1 MHAEC
6 SIKLVASCSGVS
18 SWISKNHDLGIV
30 SSSVGTAVSGIG
42 VDFGVYEGMV
52 PLRAASMENGSA
64 GLLLRV
70 KEGGSTRRKGEL
82 DVRRLDRRPTRLCLG
97 EPRLRLMGV
106 EEVVFGEDNA
116 LRTEGISAGVEEI
129 PEEMLEMLVLADWDT
144 EVIMNWEG
152 FDSPSLVLERLV
164 GELKTEGS
172 IFSELKSSS
181 KDEGGYRRLPVLDW
195 VGLPGEE
202 KDVGIAIYVLLVD
215 PIK

>member
-1 MHAEC
+1 M
-6 SIKLVASCSGVS
+6 
-18 SWISKNHDLGIV
+18 
-30 SSSVGTAVSGIG
+30 
-42 VDFGVYEGMV
+42 YEEMV

-106 EEVVFGEDNA
+106 GEVVFGEDNA
-116 LRTEGISAGVEEI
+116 LRTEGIGTGVEEI
-129 PEEMLEMLVLADWDT
+129 RPEEILEILVLADWDT
-144 EVIMNWEG
+144 GVSMNWEG
-152 FDSPSLVLERLV
+152 FDSPSLVLERLA

-172 IFSELKSSS
+172 MFSELKSSS
-181 KDEGGYRRLPVLDW
+181 KDEAWYRRLPVLDW

-202 KDVGIAIYVLLVD
+202 KDVGITIYVLLD

>member
-1 MHAEC
+1 
-6 SIKLVASCSGVS
+6 
-18 SWISKNHDLGIV
+18 
-30 SSSVGTAVSGIG
+30 
-42 VDFGVYEGMV
+42 VYEEMV

-106 EEVVFGEDNA
+106 EVVFGEDNA
-116 LRTEGISAGVEEI
+116 LRTEGIGTSVEEI
-129 PEEMLEMLVLADWDT
+129 RPEEMLEMLVLAGWDT
-144 EVIMNWEG
+144 GLSMNWEG

-172 IFSELKSSS
+172 IFSELKPSS
-181 KDEGGYRRLPVLDW
+181 KDEDGHRRFPVLDW
-195 VGLPGEE
+195 VSLPGEE
-202 KDVGIAIYVLLVD
+202 KDVGIAIYVLLED